1 MQRLRMRRLGIER
14 SLRLVLVLLGM
25 AAWGLALELAWPAPA
40 GAQQSAPAA
49 SPPTAAPAKPKPNPK
64 PKPAVKPETKPEAKP
79 EAAPAK
85 PTSPPA
91 AGGAQPKLLGQ
102 YGLWGAYTA
111 SPSGKKVC
119 FVLAKPSSSETNPPN
134 RPRNPVYMFIST
146 RPADKVTNEI
156 SVVIGYPFKAGTE
169 AAAQIGGTSFALYTQ
184 QDGAWI
190 KNATEEAKM
199 VDAMRGG
206 DSAVIKGVSAKGTQS
221 TDTFS
226 LKGVSQALDRTAQE
240 CK

>member
-1 MQRLRMRRLGIER
+1 
-14 SLRLVLVLLGM
+14 LVTV
-25 AAWGLALELAWPAPA
+25 AWLAPA
-40 GAQQSAPAA
+40 RAQQSPTA
-49 SPPTAAPAKPKPNPK
+49 SPAAAPAKPKP
-64 PKPAVKPETKPEAKP
+64 KPAIKPATKPETKPESKP

-85 PTSPPA
+85 PATPPA
-91 AGGAQPKLLGQ
+91 AGSAQPKLLGQ

-119 FVLAKPSSSETNPPN
+119 FVLAKPGSSETNPPN

-146 RPADKVTNEI
+146 RPADKVTNEV
-156 SVVIGYPFKAGTE
+156 SLVIGYPFKPGTE
-169 AAAQIGGTSFALYTQ
+169 ATAQIGGSSFALYTQ

-190 KNATEEAKM
+190 KNAAEEAKM

-206 DSAVIKGVSAKGTQS
+206 DSVVIKGVSAKGTQS

-226 LKGVSQALDRTAQE
+226 LKGVSQAIDRTGQE

>member
-1 MQRLRMRRLGIER
+1 
-14 SLRLVLVLLGM
+14 LRLVLVLLGAAASM
-25 AAWGLALELAWPAPA
+25 AVWLIPSR
-40 GAQQSAPAA
+40 AQQSAPAA
-49 SPPTAAPAKPKPNPK
+49 SPPAAAPAKPKP
-64 PKPAVKPETKPEAKP
+64 KPAPKQ

-85 PTSPPA
+85 PATPPA
-91 AGGAQPKLLGQ
+91 AKPASPAAAAAGGVQPKLLGQ
-102 YGLWGAYTA
+102 YGMWGAYTA
-111 SPSGKKVC
+111 SPGGKKVC
-119 FVLAKPSSSETNPPN
+119 FALAKPTASETNPPN

-146 RPADKVTNEI
+146 RPADKVSNEI
-156 SVVIGYPFKAGTE
+156 SLVVGYPFKAGTE
-169 AAAQIGGTSFALYTQ
+169 ATAQVGGSSFALYTQ

-206 DSAVIKGVSAKGTQS
+206 DNAVIKGVSAKGTQS